1 MSYKKRHQTN
11 KKDVMVTLIVI
22 FIIISLVCDPII
34 ERRKADEEMK
44 EFHEW
49 QKQQKE
55 DGKK

>member
-1 MSYKKRHQTN
+1 
-11 KKDVMVTLIVI
+11 MVTLIVI

-49 QKQQKE
+49 QKARQKE